1 MGKKFKRVILGNKA
15 KKFYRNLAEWIACAA
30 IGAIITILFDRPIIG
45 ILFLSIFGVISMV
58 YLCFINKT
66 EGEWNIIKI
75 MDTELSANNNIQVV
89 RMGYPLSRPLH
100 LSGRRSLRIKIG
112 NIVKQACEN
121 LIRNNIST
129 IEIEGKNITVKKILA
144 GILIDDLGWSAYEMH
159 KNDFAKENIKYGIK
173 VASEINECK
182 LALKGYRHLIGIF
195 DDEQNVS
202 EKQNAIKEGEQIIK
216 QDSFKLSMSDAD
228 YEHIVAEYDYA
239 IAKTLIEDNPE
250 KALEIAQRVQGV
262 FSTGSARD
270 NDRYAKT
277 FDLIGDIYSTYN
289 SPEKLKK
296 AKGTYVDGMKKCQ
309 EYGRSERLLRI
320 SIDYIS
326 LLIKMLQGNKQVYD
340 KESWEAIDDEELG
353 VYNISFQCATNI
365 EDRIRISELKRIHR
379 KYLKTRKHY
388 IKHK

>member
-1 MGKKFKRVILGNKA
+1 MGKKLKRVLLGNKA
-15 KKFYRNLAEWIACAA
+15 QKFYRHLAEWIICAA
-30 IGAIITILFDRPIIG
+30 IGAIITTLFDRPIIG
-45 ILFLSIFGVISMV
+45 IFFLGVFGVISII
-58 YLCFINKT
+58 YLCFINKA

-75 MDTELSANNNIQVV
+75 MDIELRANNNIQVV

-100 LSGRRSLRIKIG
+100 LSGRRSLRMKIG

-129 IEIEGKNITVKKILA
+129 IEIEGKNIAVKKILS

-159 KNDFAKENIKYGIK
+159 KNDFAKDNIKHGIK
-173 VASEINECK
+173 LASEINECK

-195 DDEQNVS
+195 DDEQNMS
-202 EKQNAIKEGEQIIK
+202 EKEIAINEGRKIIN
-216 QDSFKLSMSDAD
+216 QDSFKSSMSDAD
-228 YEHIVAEYDYA
+228 FEHVVAEYDYA
-239 IAKTLIEDNPE
+239 IAKTLIEDNPN

-262 FSTGSARD
+262 FSTGFARD

-289 SPEKLKK
+289 SPEKLKE
-296 AKGTYVDGMKKCQ
+296 AKSVYVDGMKKCQ

-320 SIDYIS
+320 AIDYIS
-326 LLIKMLQGNKQVYD
+326 LLIKMLQGSKQVYD

-353 VYNISFQCATNI
+353 VYNISFQCAINI
-365 EDRIRISELKRIHR
+365 EDHIRISELKHIHK

-388 IKHK
+388 IKHR